1 MRNND
6 RIMIDR
12 RNFLLTSLS
21 AASAAWAARAPIKIA
36 HREGNMLKQSSA
48 GVYELAASIGGISG
62 VEVQTVRSKLW
73 DRETAL
79 NYKRE
84 SRRA

>member
-1 MRNND
+1 
-6 RIMIDR
+6 
-12 RNFLLTSLS
+12 
-21 AASAAWAARAPIKIA
+21 
-36 HREGNMLKQSSA
+36 MLKQSTP
-48 GVYELAASIGGISG
+48 GVYELAASIGGVSG

-84 SRRA
+84 SIRWNMRTVSSEKASRS